1 MNLSS
6 TFSLFPAPLGLDD
19 CVVDIWR
26 ADLEVHELNR
36 LQNSLSPDE
45 LDRAARLHFARDRR
59 RFIIGRAI
67 LRDILARYLDQ
78 PPAELRFSYSAHGK
92 PNLGRNWDSAGL
104 RFNLSHASS
113 LAVYAIACN
122 REVGVD
128 VERIEPKCA
137 VGEIADKFFTPNETA
152 TLRSLPANLLSEAFF
167 NCWTRKEAY
176 MKARGAGLQIALD
189 SFEVSLAPGE
199 QAKFLS
205 EGESGWSLK
214 ALPIDRGYVAAIAVE
229 GHDWRPRFLEWQI
242 RPATNET
249 PVARGRAC
257 RDC

>member
-1 MNLSS
+1 MNLAS
-6 TFSLFPAPLGLDD
+6 TFSLSPAPLGLDD

-26 ADLEVHELNR
+26 ADLEVHPLELNR

-59 RFIIGRAI
+59 RFIVARAI

-92 PNLGRNWDSAGL
+92 PSLARNWNSAGL
-104 RFNLSHASS
+104 RFNMSHASS

-122 REVGVD
+122 REVGID
-128 VERIEPKCA
+128 VERIEPKWA
-137 VGEIADKFFTPNETA
+137 VWEIADKFFTPNETA

-176 MKARGAGLQIALD
+176 VKARGAGLQIALH

-199 QAKFLS
+199 QPRFLS
-205 EGESGWSLK
+205 EGEVGWSLK
-214 ALPIDRGYVAAIAVE
+214 CILLDHDYVAAIAVE

-242 RPATNET
+242 GPAGHET
-249 PVARGRAC
+249 IVARG
-257 RDC
+257 